1 MKETTKEWLDF
12 AGKDMIACERLV
24 DDPSLTTIVAFHA
37 QQTVEKC
44 FKAFFEEKDLKVPR
58 IHNLLRLYDTVSEFI
73 DFPIDEDELEKL
85 DEVYIE
91 TRYPVGAGM
100 LPDGK
105 PSLAV
110 AREFFEF
117 AVYVY
122 QNALKVLG
130 K

>member
-1 MKETTKEWLDF
+1 VKGF
-12 AGKDMIACERLV
+12 
-24 DDPSLTTIVAFHA
+24 
-37 QQTVEKC
+37 
-44 FKAFFEEKDLKVPR
+44 
-58 IHNLLRLYDTVSEFI
+58 
-73 DFPIDEDELEKL
+73 
-85 DEVYIE
+85 IE

-117 AVYVY
+117 ADYVY